1 MIKHDGAFRVLGE
14 EHVYFYLVGRV
25 CGVTKLLEIT
35 FYPTVIIKR
44 DWEREKEMERER
56 ERERERESIERKEKE
71 FISTFDPIWHE
82 TQHEWF

>member
-1 MIKHDGAFRVLGE
+1 MIKHDRAFRVLGE
-14 EHVYFYLVGRV
+14 EHVYFNLVGRV

-56 ERERERESIERKEKE
+56 VLKEKKKNL
-71 FISTFDPIWHE
+71 FQPSTLSGMKHNMNDFRSKDYN
-82 TQHEWF
+82 